1 MKEGV
6 EYTGY
11 EADVA
16 EFNDLFM
23 GRLYNKFSV
32 QKMGLGIDE
41 VVDSTINFSRKN
53 YADYFPENPYPK
65 DVKLVGNSIK
75 SKKINTYIAKFLD
88 VAIRQLLRGEGQAF
102 IEEYYNYIDKIYNLR
117 IPLRDIATKGKIKKS
132 IDQYLKD
139 IKEVTKAGRPKS
151 RQAWYELAIKENLPV
166 SNGDT
171 VYYINTGTSKSH
183 ADVKKVT
190 HWYEDKEEGKTE
202 VTKDIEKEFK
212 KYNKD
217 NKDKTG
223 FKKIPKNEWIKKF
236 HPDAYYEEEVI
247 MNCMVVPRWIIDN
260 DDDKYCSDMEDE
272 EFEYNVPKYISVFNN
287 RIKPL
292 LVCFSRDI
300 REQIMINNPKD
311 RKYFTKEQCELV
323 SGEPYK
329 PSDQDTY
336 EQLMTMEDKEIRFWI
351 KYDMV
356 PPFIEEA
363 RMGTWEDIV
372 KDYNERMEREK
383 ELGIDVEK
391 QALEEALGKLSI
403 VEIEEFMDE
412 GEVPQS
418 ILDICVLDPKTF
430 KLMSK
435 NYPDIEIGSLS
446 MIVDAYENAKNN
458 EQLGEF

>member
-1 MKEGV
+1 
-6 EYTGY
+6 
-11 EADVA
+11 
-16 EFNDLFM
+16 
-23 GRLYNKFSV
+23 
-32 QKMGLGIDE
+32 MGLGIDE

-202 VTKDIEKEFK
+202 VTKDIEREFK

-217 NKDKTG
+217 NKDKAG

-236 HPDAYYEEEVI
+236 HPDAY
-247 MNCMVVPRWIIDN
+247 
-260 DDDKYCSDMEDE
+260 
-272 EFEYNVPKYISVFNN
+272 
-287 RIKPL
+287 
-292 LVCFSRDI
+292 
-300 REQIMINNPKD
+300 
-311 RKYFTKEQCELV
+311 
-323 SGEPYK
+323 
-329 PSDQDTY
+329 
-336 EQLMTMEDKEIRFWI
+336 
-351 KYDMV
+351 
-356 PPFIEEA
+356 
-363 RMGTWEDIV
+363 
-372 KDYNERMEREK
+372 
-383 ELGIDVEK
+383 
-391 QALEEALGKLSI
+391 
-403 VEIEEFMDE
+403 
-412 GEVPQS
+412 
-418 ILDICVLDPKTF
+418 
-430 KLMSK
+430 
-435 NYPDIEIGSLS
+435 
-446 MIVDAYENAKNN
+446 
-458 EQLGEF
+458 